1 MSARLKTLLDKR
13 ANAWSQAQDIRT
25 RAEADGYNLT
35 TEEDETWQRALD
47 DVEKLSKQI
56 EVEERHARLNAIA
69 PAAESVAPT
78 QRDDVDP
85 EAGEY
90 RQAFNAML
98 RRGVGRLSADQQS
111 VLERGFGEIDTRAL
125 SSVTDAAGGYTV
137 PDEFSNRLVETMKA
151 YGGLLGIVDVLTT
164 ASGTDLLWPTN
175 DDTANEGAILD
186 ENTQISEQ
194 DVAFGQGKLKAY
206 TYTSK
211 LIRVPLQLLQD
222 SAIDIEA
229 FLARRIGERIGRAVA
244 GHIATGAGT
253 TQPVGVA
260 NATVGFGVGVTGAT
274 GNTTTVTYDSLVDL
288 EHSVD
293 PAYRGSAQYAMND
306 LTLAAIR
313 KLKDSQNRPLWVPSV
328 AGGVPSTIN
337 GRPYTIDNK
346 LPAPAANAKSILF
359 GDFKTG
365 YIARRVSGAQVL
377 RLSER
382 YADFLQV
389 GFFGFARWDG
399 VIQDAAAVKAYKH
412 SAT

>member
-260 NATVGFGVGVTGAT
+260 NASVGFGVGVTGAT

-313 KLKDSQNRPLWVPSV
+313 KLRDSQDRPLWVPSV

-382 YADFLQV
+382 YADYLQV

>member
-125 SSVTDAAGGYTV
+125 SSVTEAAGGYTV

-377 RLSER
+377 RLGER
-382 YADFLQV
+382 YADYLQV

>member
-186 ENTQISEQ
+186 ENTQITEQ

-260 NATVGFGVGVTGAT
+260 NATVGFDVGVTGAT

-313 KLKDSQNRPLWVPSV
+313 KLKDSQSRPLWVPSV
-328 AGGVPSTIN
+328 AVGVPSTIN

-346 LPAPAANAKSILF
+346 LPVPAANVKSILF
-359 GDFKTG
+359 GDFKAG

-382 YADFLQV
+382 YADLLQV

>member
-260 NATVGFGVGVTGAT
+260 DATVGFGVGVTGAT

-328 AGGVPSTIN
+328 AGGLPSTIN

>member
-346 LPAPAANAKSILF
+346 LPAPAPNAKSILF

>member
-260 NATVGFGVGVTGAT
+260 NASVGFGVGVTGAT

-377 RLSER
+377 RLGER
-382 YADFLQV
+382 YADYLQV

>member
-137 PDEFSNRLVETMKA
+137 PDEFSNSLVETMKA

-260 NATVGFGVGVTGAT
+260 NATVGFPVGVTGAT

>member
-382 YADFLQV
+382 YAAYLQG
-389 GFFGFARWDG
+389 GFFGFARWGG
-399 VIQDAAAVKAYKH
+399 VIQDAAAATAYKH

>member
-260 NATVGFGVGVTGAT
+260 DATVGFGVGVTGAT

-293 PAYRGSAQYAMND
+293 PAYRGSAQYALND
-306 LTLAAIR
+306 LTLAVIR

-382 YADFLQV
+382 YADYLQV

>member
-260 NATVGFGVGVTGAT
+260 NASVGFGVGVTGAT

-382 YADFLQV
+382 YADYLQV

>member
-260 NATVGFGVGVTGAT
+260 DATVGFGVGVTGAT

>member
-260 NATVGFGVGVTGAT
+260 NASVGFGVGVTGVT

-382 YADFLQV
+382 YADYLQV

>member
-25 RAEADGYNLT
+25 RAEADGYSLT

>member
-260 NATVGFGVGVTGAT
+260 NETVGFGVGVTGAT

-382 YADFLQV
+382 YADYLQV

>member
-274 GNTTTVTYDSLVDL
+274 GNTTTVTYDALVDL

>member
-137 PDEFSNRLVETMKA
+137 PDEFSNSLVETMKA

>member
-328 AGGVPSTIN
+328 AGGLPSTIN

>member
-313 KLKDSQNRPLWVPSV
+313 KLRDSQDRPLWVPSV

>member
-377 RLSER
+377 RLGER
-382 YADFLQV
+382 YADYLQV

>member
-399 VIQDAAAVKAYKH
+399 VIQDAAAVKAYEH

>member
-35 TEEDETWQRALD
+35 TEEEETWQRALD

>member
-260 NATVGFGVGVTGAT
+260 NAAVGFGVGVTGAT

>member
-186 ENTQISEQ
+186 ESTQISEQ

>member
-313 KLKDSQNRPLWVPSV
+313 KLRDSQDRPLWVPSV

-377 RLSER
+377 RLGER
-382 YADFLQV
+382 YADYLQV

>member
-260 NATVGFGVGVTGAT
+260 NASVGFGVGVTGAT

-313 KLKDSQNRPLWVPSV
+313 KLRDSQDRPLWVPSV

-377 RLSER
+377 RLGER
-382 YADFLQV
+382 YADYLQV

>member
-260 NATVGFGVGVTGAT
+260 DAAVGFGVGVTGAT

-382 YADFLQV
+382 YADYLQV

>member
-35 TEEDETWQRALD
+35 TEEEETWQRALD

-293 PAYRGSAQYAMND
+293 PAYRGSALYAMND

>member
-137 PDEFSNRLVETMKA
+137 PDEFSNRLVETMQA

>member
-260 NATVGFGVGVTGAT
+260 DATVGFGVGVTGAT

-382 YADFLQV
+382 YADYLQV

>member
-274 GNTTTVTYDSLVDL
+274 GNATTVTYDSLVDL

>member
-78 QRDDVDP
+78 QRDDADP

>member
-260 NATVGFGVGVTGAT
+260 DATVGFGVGVTGAT

-293 PAYRGSAQYAMND
+293 PAYRGSAMYAMND

-337 GRPYTIDNK
+337 GRPYVIDNK
-346 LPAPAANAKSILF
+346 LPVPAANAKSILF

-365 YIARRVSGAQVL
+365 YVARRVAGAQVL

>member
-211 LIRVPLQLLQD
+211 LIRVPLQLMQD

>member
-260 NATVGFGVGVTGAT
+260 NASVGFGVGVTGAT

-377 RLSER
+377 RLGER
-382 YADFLQV
+382 YADYLQV
-389 GFFGFARWDG
+389 GFFGFSRWDG

>member
-260 NATVGFGVGVTGAT
+260 NAAVGFGVGVTGAT

-382 YADFLQV
+382 YADYLQV

>member
-260 NATVGFGVGVTGAT
+260 DATVGFGVGVTGAT

-346 LPAPAANAKSILF
+346 LPAPAPNAKSILF

-412 SAT
+412 S

>member
-137 PDEFSNRLVETMKA
+137 PDEFSNRLVETMQA

-260 NATVGFGVGVTGAT
+260 DATVGFGVGVTGAT